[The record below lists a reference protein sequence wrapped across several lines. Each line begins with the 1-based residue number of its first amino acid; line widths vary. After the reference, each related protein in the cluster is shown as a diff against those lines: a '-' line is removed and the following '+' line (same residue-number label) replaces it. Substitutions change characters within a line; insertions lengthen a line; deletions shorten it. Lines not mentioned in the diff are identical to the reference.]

1 MSKPF
6 EISPTEVHQR
16 IAAGEALTLIDVREV
31 PEHEICRING
41 AALIPMN
48 EIPKQLEN
56 LRKAEP
62 PMIVFCHHGVR
73 SLRVVSWL
81 REQGIADCVSMSG
94 GIDAWSLQVDPSVPR
109 Y

>member
-1 MSKPF
+1 MSKPLD
-6 EISPTEVHQR
+6 ISPTEVHQR

-56 LRKAEP
+56 LRKADP
-62 PMIVFCHHGVR
+62 PLIVFCHHGVR

>member
-6 EISPTEVHQR
+6 EISSTEVHQR
-16 IAAGEALTLIDVREV
+16 IAAGQRLTLIDVREV
-31 PEHEICRING
+31 AEHEICRING
-41 AALIPMN
+41 ATLIPMN

-62 PMIVFCHHGVR
+62 PLIVFCHHGVR

-81 REQGIADCVSMSG
+81 REQGISDCASMAG
-94 GIDAWSLQVDPSVPR
+94 GIDDWSLLVDPSVPR

>member
-6 EISPTEVHQR
+6 EISPTEVQQR
-16 IAAGEALTLIDVREV
+16 IAAGEALTLIDVREL

-41 AALIPMN
+41 ATLIPMN

-62 PMIVFCHHGVR
+62 PLIVFCHHGVR

-81 REQGIADCVSMSG
+81 REQGIADCASMSG
-94 GIDAWSLQVDPSVPR
+94 GIEAWSLQVDPSVPR